1 MYLSYRIPLITGIIL
16 ILTAVVNIWAFQIL
30 SERYF
35 NVYITEL
42 AQTNNQDTPDPD
54 RIRALLQIGKLDKRD
69 QAEYLAILSEL
80 SNLSTSIENISNN
93 PELYMSNQNSS
104 GDTMISI
111 PLTSWEKN
119 IFPTFDLWSF
129 GKDTI
134 EWRFVTN
141 ILQGIILVNI
151 IWLLLIL
158 LWYFLWIRSIFL
170 PIGTI
175 IGNIQNIID
184 RKRYGTI
191 RYSGKNE
198 FMPLISTIN
207 NLHKSLSI
215 QEKIRTEFLSDLSH
229 EIRTP
234 ITAVQCYIEAL
245 EDGMMKLDKDTLS
258 LLQSELSRLTSIT
271 GKIMDFE
278 SLTHD
283 IFDSVKVERFS
294 LRKITEE
301 IAQEYLPQFQKK
313 DQSLSLELPTDT
325 MTSMDKNMY
334 IQILHNIFSNCIKY
348 AWENTIL
355 KIQYEKKE
363 KEYII
368 QFSDNGQGIPDSELL
383 FVKEKFYR
391 VDKARTGSDKSMGI
405 GLSIVDRI
413 ARLHRWSLS
422 VEKNH
427 PKWVRFIVKI
437 GR

>member
-16 ILTAVVNIWAFQIL
+16 ILTAIVNIWAFQIL

-35 NVYITEL
+35 NAYVSEL
-42 AQTNNQDTPDPD
+42 AKTNSLDTPDPD

-93 PELYMSNQNSS
+93 PELYMSNQWNS
-104 GDTMISI
+104 GDTMISL
-111 PLTSWEKN
+111 PFSSSEKN
-119 IFPTFDLWSF
+119 IFPTFDLGSF
-129 GKDTI
+129 WKDTI

-141 ILQGIILVNI
+141 ILQGIIFVNI
-151 IWLLLIL
+151 WWLLVIL
-158 LWYFLWIRSIFL
+158 LCYFFWIRSIFR

-175 IGNIQNIID
+175 TGNIQNIID

-191 RYSGKNE
+191 RYGWKNE
-198 FMPLISTIN
+198 FTPLIATIN
-207 NLHKSLSI
+207 SLHKSLSI

-234 ITAVQCYIEAL
+234 ITAVRCYLEAL
-245 EDGMMKLDKDTLS
+245 EDGVMTLDKETLP
-258 LLQSELSRLTSIT
+258 LLQNELLRLTNIT

-283 IFDSVKVERFS
+283 IFDSVKVENFS
-294 LRKITEE
+294 LRRITEE
-301 IAQEYLPQFQKK
+301 IIQEYMPQVQKK
-313 DQSLSLELPTDT
+313 QQSIVLKFVGEG
-325 MTSMDKNMY
+325 MMSMDKNMY
-334 IQILHNIFSNCIKY
+334 IQILHNIFSNFIKY
-348 AWENTIL
+348 AWDNTIL
-355 KIQYEKKE
+355 HIGFQKKE
-363 KEYII
+363 KEYIVD
-368 QFSDNGQGIPDSELL
+368 FSDNGNWIPDGELL

-391 VDKARTGSDKSMGI
+391 VDKARTWTDKSMWI
-405 GLSIVDRI
+405 GLSIVDHI
-413 ARLHRWSLS
+413 ARLHRGSLS

-427 PKWVRFIVKI
+427 PKGVKFIVKI